1 MSVGE
6 ASGLLPTERA
16 TISEAQPS
24 PAPTYQP
31 LAQGQV
37 RPHHLGVRVTCGARA
52 AAPRG
57 ADRQPPPE
65 DQQVGQ
71 VPAWHARGMGGGCI
85 SDGRSLGR
93 GWILGCGVASTLP
106 LASASAKN
114 LCVRCC
120 CCARPRLA
128 LHLFPTLHLIAR
140 EHAAPLKAV
149 YRRLMNRLTQCVP
162 FIICTCSRS
171 AVGKFAL

>member
-65 DQQVGQ
+65 HQQVGQ
-71 VPAWHARGMGGGCI
+71 VPAWHAPPARGGWVGDASRMGALSAGGEFSDAGWRAHCRSPPCLPKICASVVVVAPGPDWLCI
-85 SDGRSLGR
+85 FF
-93 GWILGCGVASTLP
+93 
-106 LASASAKN
+106 
-114 LCVRCC
+114 
-120 CCARPRLA
+120 PRY
-128 LHLFPTLHLIAR
+128 T
-140 EHAAPLKAV
+140 
-149 YRRLMNRLTQCVP
+149 
-162 FIICTCSRS
+162 
-171 AVGKFAL
+171 